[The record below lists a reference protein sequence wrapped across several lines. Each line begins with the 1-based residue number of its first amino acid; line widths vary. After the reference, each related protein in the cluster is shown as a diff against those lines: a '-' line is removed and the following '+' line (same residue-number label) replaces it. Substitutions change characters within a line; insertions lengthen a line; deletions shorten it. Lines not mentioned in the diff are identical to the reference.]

1 MVFILKCLGIII
13 VGYSLYSFYK
23 ILKDRNKNISIKQL
37 ILTSCILIIGIWI
50 FPSMS
55 NSEANAWYSESFF
68 PAYSDSVSA
77 MKNSRD
83 SVASYVTYTG
93 WADSGKSEDPL
104 FSSISSE
111 NSVTIEAN
119 LKSSMASL
127 KQSKKHLKNI
137 KAPWYLSNPYF
148 SGGNAIIKQQIRIL
162 DIQIKDIKSYLK
174 KGNNNLENSYE
185 RGGEIEEIQ
194 KNIDSLILE
203 YNFHS

>member
-1 MVFILKCLGIII
+1 MLGIQR
-13 VGYSLYSFYK
+13 V
-23 ILKDRNKNISIKQL
+23 
-37 ILTSCILIIGIWI
+37 
-50 FPSMS
+50 
-55 NSEANAWYSESFF
+55 FF

-127 KQSKKHLKNI
+127 KQSKKHLK
-137 KAPWYLSNPYF
+137 KHQS
-148 SGGNAIIKQQIRIL
+148 
-162 DIQIKDIKSYLK
+162 
-174 KGNNNLENSYE
+174 
-185 RGGEIEEIQ
+185 
-194 KNIDSLILE
+194 SLVS
-203 YNFHS
+203 F